1 MQTIFFQFSEDSD
14 WTDQVKVLPSVSS
27 EPKLSQDPGDSPL
40 LGDEDSLPQ
49 PEVRSQT
56 TSDTLSQGSYNLD
69 NQPAIS
75 SAPPLLSM
83 QTGAFQFD
91 QTADQ
96 GSGHSEDIDE
106 VGGPV
111 TSPRRSDMGLSES
124 DRQVVTAA
132 ETGGRVRRQL
142 IHDDDKRQHQ
152 QFSREVGIS
161 SYRSC
166 DVVIYW

>member
-14 WTDQVKVLPSVSS
+14 WADQVKVLPSVSS
-27 EPKLSQDPGDSPL
+27 EPKLSQDPGDSPHL
-40 LGDEDSLPQ
+40 DDDDSLPQ
-49 PEVRSQT
+49 PEMRSQT

-91 QTADQ
+91 QTAVQ
-96 GSGHSEDIDE
+96 GSVSTEDVEE
-106 VGGPV
+106 VEGPV
-111 TSPRRSDMGLSES
+111 TSPRRSDMELSEG

-132 ETGGRVRRQL
+132 ETGDRVRRQL
-142 IHDDDKRQHQ
+142 IHDDDCGQYQEFKK
-152 QFSREVGIS
+152 EVSI
-161 SYRSC
+161 
-166 DVVIYW
+166 VINK

>member
-1 MQTIFFQFSEDSD
+1 M
-14 WTDQVKVLPSVSS
+14 
-27 EPKLSQDPGDSPL
+27 SQDPEDSPHL
-40 LGDEDSLPQ
+40 DDEDSLPL

-56 TSDTLSQGSYNLD
+56 TSHTLSQGSYNLD

-91 QTADQ
+91 QTAVQ
-96 GSGHSEDIDE
+96 GSVHSEGVDE

-111 TSPRRSDMGLSES
+111 TSPRRSDMELSEG
-124 DRQVVTAA
+124 DRQVMAAA
-132 ETGGRVRRQL
+132 ETGGGVRRQL

-152 QFSREVGIS
+152 QFLREVGII
-161 SYRSC
+161 SY
-166 DVVIYW
+166 

>member
-1 MQTIFFQFSEDSD
+1 MQTIFFNFSEDSD
-14 WTDQVKVLPSVSS
+14 WADQVKVLPSVSS
-27 EPKLSQDPGDSPL
+27 EPKLSQEPGGSPHL
-40 LGDEDSLPQ
+40 DDDDSLPQ

-69 NQPAIS
+69 NQPAIT

-91 QTADQ
+91 QTAEQ
-96 GSGHSEDIDE
+96 GSVHCEDVDE

-111 TSPRRSDMGLSES
+111 TSPRRSDMELSES
-124 DRQVVTAA
+124 DRQVMAAA

-142 IHDDDKRQHQ
+142 IHDEDYGQYQEFKK
-152 QFSREVGIS
+152 EVNI
-161 SYRSC
+161 
-166 DVVIYW
+166 VFNK